1 MRKRKWMNL
10 ITSLKNTNVCSNK
23 TADWKIM
30 RLITNFFLKLISWLN
45 FQTMKGLKT
54 AEKICFCS
62 NDLKQERVK
71 FRENNRD
78 WCLEIDDSIVHFT
91 KLYFDFRKSDIHSL
105 KMTRDGLFILFITLP
120 NVEIY
125 IYLPATDNSK
135 SALS

>member
-1 MRKRKWMNL
+1 
-10 ITSLKNTNVCSNK
+10 
-23 TADWKIM
+23 
-30 RLITNFFLKLISWLN
+30 
-45 FQTMKGLKT
+45 MKGLKT

-78 WCLEIDDSIVHFT
+78 WCLEIDDSIVNFT

-135 SALS
+135 SALSLAF